1 MGFMPYFYVF
11 LWAALAVL
19 TLIVGRKEGAL
30 TFVMAGFFV
39 FMTVW
44 YALRAFA
51 HLPMFDGALGVIFK
65 CVLGAF
71 AVLLGLVWFFKR
83 RSQK

>member
-1 MGFMPYFYVF
+1 MFLQVFYVF

-19 TLIVGRKEGAL
+19 TVVIGRKEGLLA
-30 TFVMAGFFV
+30 FVMAGFFV

-44 YALRAFA
+44 YALRAFWQIA
-51 HLPMFDGALGVIFK
+51 VFDGVLGVVFR

-71 AVLLGLVWFFKR
+71 AVMLGVVWLIKR
-83 RSQK
+83 RRGQ

>member
-11 LWAALAVL
+11 LWAALAAL

-39 FMTVW
+39 FM
-44 YALRAFA
+44 
-51 HLPMFDGALGVIFK
+51 K
-65 CVLGAF
+65 
-71 AVLLGLVWFFKR
+71 
-83 RSQK
+83 